1 MIIFWKTIF
10 TYAVKQWV
18 TSYCNPWFLS
28 WFLVF
33 ICSFLYCVISKIVHG
48 YTFTNISTSS
58 TLGALLGFSMFWCKG
73 LLTYQIFPQF
83 RKVTVSFRHTHP
95 VPFKLKCQIY
105 QNLML
110 ITSDIKLGILM
121 KIFFFHESVSINK
134 CIN

>member
-1 MIIFWKTIF
+1 MQLNNELPVI
-10 TYAVKQWV
+10 V
-18 TSYCNPWFLS
+18 TLGFLAD
-28 WFLVF
+28 F
-33 ICSFLYCVISKIVHG
+33 SFLFVVSFIVSLAKLPMVILSQILALRVLLVLFWDLVCFDVRG
-48 YTFTNISTSS
+48 YF
-58 TLGALLGFSMFWCKG
+58 
-73 LLTYQIFPQF
+73 TYQIFPQF

-121 KIFFFHESVSINK
+121 KLFFFHESVSVNK

>member
-1 MIIFWKTIF
+1 MQLNNELPVI
-10 TYAVKQWV
+10 V
-18 TSYCNPWFLS
+18 TLGFLADFSFLFVVSFIVSLAKLSMVILSQISALRVLLVLS
-28 WFLVF
+28 WDLVCF
-33 ICSFLYCVISKIVHG
+33 DVRG
-48 YTFTNISTSS
+48 YSHIKSS
-58 TLGALLGFSMFWCKG
+58 HS
-73 LLTYQIFPQF
+73 F

-121 KIFFFHESVSINK
+121 KLFFFHESVSINK